1 MLVELLGFWLA
12 SAPLPPQPA
21 VFRPATREVSN
32 WRAEAADALALP
44 LLQALGL
51 RYGSDVAG
59 LSRCVRLNN
68 YWCIKRAGW
77 AGEIAADGEG
87 HVAFSSS
94 GEGALVAAVL
104 LRRYYVD
111 FKRHSALDIVSH
123 WAPANCGG
131 GGVVAA
137 STGAKRSPKVKT
149 AAPPA
154 LRMTLRARFLAS
166 RGHGVKLRRSIVADR
181 PVPMLRA
188 PGIAAGLGEHAVAV
202 AAVASVALE
211 PLWIDGTLPREPK
224 AGVVTSC
231 ASESARIANYARR
244 ASTGI
249 AAETVDLK
257 LFDSDGLPT
266 ANLAHLMEN
275 MASVEIGPMR
285 ADRALID
292 AAVVAL
298 QARIREKAAAAA
310 VAPQTQP

>member
-12 SAPLPPQPA
+12 SAPVPPQPA

-32 WRAEAADALALP
+32 WRAEAAAALALLP
-44 LLQALGL
+44 LQALGL
-51 RYGSDVAG
+51 RYGSEIAG

-131 GGVVAA
+131 GVAKGV
-137 STGAKRSPKVKT
+137 
-149 AAPPA
+149 APRG
-154 LRMTLRARFLAS
+154 LRLTLRARFLAS
-166 RGHGVKLRRSIVADR
+166 RGHAIKLRRSVVADR
-181 PVPMLRA
+181 PVPILRV
-188 PGIAAGLGEHAVAV
+188 PSIAAGLGERAVAV
-202 AAVASVALE
+202 VALE
-211 PLWIDGTLPREPK
+211 PFRIDGPAAREPK
-224 AGVVTSC
+224 SGAITSC

-244 ASTGI
+244 ASVGI
-249 AAETVDLK
+249 AAETADLK
-257 LFDSDGLPT
+257 LFDADGLPT

-275 MASVEIGPMR
+275 MASVEIGPLR

-298 QARIREKAAAAA
+298 LARIREKAAAAA
-310 VAPQTQP
+310 VAPPRQP